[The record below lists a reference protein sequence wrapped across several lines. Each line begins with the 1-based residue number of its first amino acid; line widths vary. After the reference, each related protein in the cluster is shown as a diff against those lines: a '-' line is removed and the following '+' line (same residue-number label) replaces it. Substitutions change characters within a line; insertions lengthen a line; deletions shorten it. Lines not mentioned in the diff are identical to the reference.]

1 MLRAGGVLCDL
12 YKTAAPYHHGVACR
26 PSAEV
31 RGRISN
37 NLSLHQLLCSAVSL
51 FVSTPIFA
59 LLFSCLSPFAPLLFC
74 CCLFFFHSNVCSS
87 AVSLFLSIRTF
98 ALPFPCLLPFHSGL
112 RLAGFW
118 FFPIQTSLWCFL
130 VYFRLSL
137 SLLFSCLFQFQPL
150 HCCFLVC
157 FHSHLALVF
166 SCLFPLQSCC
176 YFHFSFGSLCGFM
189 C

>member
-31 RGRISN
+31 CGRISN

-112 RLAGFW
+112 RLAGFL

-130 VYFRLSL
+130 VYFHLSL

-157 FHSHLALVF
+157 FHSHF
-166 SCLFPLQSCC
+166 SCLFPFQSCC
-176 YFHFSFGSLCGFM
+176 YFHFSFGSLCGFV

>member
-1 MLRAGGVLCDL
+1 MIFIRQQHLIITVLL
-12 YKTAAPYHHGVACR
+12 AVPALKYVAAFPTTF
-26 PSAEV
+26 
-31 RGRISN
+31 
-37 NLSLHQLLCSAVSL
+37 LC
-51 FVSTPIFA
+51 INYFA
-59 LLFSCLSPFAPLLFC
+59 LLFPYLFPLQSLLCCFPCLSPFAPLLFC

-112 RLAGFW
+112 RLAGFL

-130 VYFRLSL
+130 VYFHLSL

-157 FHSHLALVF
+157 FHSHLAPVF
-166 SCLFPLQSCC
+166 SCLFPFQSCC
-176 YFHFSFGSLCGFM
+176 YFHFSFGSFCGFM